1 LPVRR
6 DYLDLGF
13 TLVLLAVISWTTWE
27 ARGWDARSKLFPWAA
42 GIPLLVL
49 LSLQLVKQVRVVAAG
64 AVPAGTRGAESA
76 ESDPK
81 RRRTLQ
87 IVGWIL
93 GFAAMIWAVG
103 FAIGGTLA
111 SLLYLKTAA
120 RERWPISLA
129 ITVGIGIFFWLL
141 INRLY
146 VPFPRG
152 FLLDQLPI

>member
-1 LPVRR
+1 VRR

-13 TLVLLAVISWTTWE
+13 TLLLLALISWTTWE

-49 LSLQLVKQVRVVAAG
+49 LLIQVVKQARVVAAG
-64 AVPAGTRGAESA
+64 TAPLGNRGADSVD
-76 ESDPK
+76 SDGT

-93 GFAAMIWAVG
+93 GFAAMIWAIG

-120 RERWPISLA
+120 HERWPISLA
-129 ITVGIGIFFWLL
+129 ITAGIGVFFWLL

-152 FLLDQLPI
+152 FIVDLLPI

>member
-1 LPVRR
+1 VRR

-13 TLVLLAVISWTTWE
+13 TLLLLAVISWTTWE

-49 LSLQLVKQVRVVAAG
+49 LLMQVVKQVRVVATATAPG
-64 AVPAGTRGAESA
+64 SNPGAESGDSGRA
-76 ESDPK
+76 
-81 RRRTLQ
+81 RRRILQ

-103 FAIGGTLA
+103 FAIGGTLT

-129 ITVGIGIFFWLL
+129 ITAGIGLFFWLL

-152 FLLDQLPI
+152 FFVDLLPI